1 MMLLPCP
8 HCGPRNATEFKYVGE
23 AAHRPDPAIAAP
35 TAWRAYLYHKRN
47 PRGWTRESWYHQ
59 AGCRQYFTV
68 ERHTEQN
75 RVRTPA
81 DGSSL

>member
-23 AAHRPDPAIAAP
+23 ATHRPDPATTTPAD
-35 TAWRAYLYHKRN
+35 WRSYLYHERN
-47 PRGWTRESWYHQ
+47 VRGWARESWYHQ
-59 AGCRQYFTV
+59 AGCRRYFTV

-75 RVRTPA
+75 RVGEPR
-81 DGSSL
+81 